1 MPIINQSSFHAKTSS
16 YESSTQLASIN
27 TLIDSNGNLGTT
39 NEYLR
44 SEKFKLVK

>member
-1 MPIINQSSFHAKTSS
+1 MPNINQKQFHAKTSL

-44 SEKFKLVK
+44 S